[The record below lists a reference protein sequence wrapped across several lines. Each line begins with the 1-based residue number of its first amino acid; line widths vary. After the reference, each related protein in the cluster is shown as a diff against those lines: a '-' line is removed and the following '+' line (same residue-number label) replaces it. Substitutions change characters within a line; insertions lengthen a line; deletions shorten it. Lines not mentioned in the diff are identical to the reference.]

1 MGKIILYPSPRR
13 GEMPAQRLGI
23 IADDL
28 TGAMDSSGCSASRG
42 LSTVVILDP
51 NFLSA
56 ADVVAINTNSRADD
70 ANTASNKVR
79 QAVTNLKERVIYK
92 KIDSTLR
99 GNVGAELRAA
109 MEELGCEKAIVAP
122 AFPSVGR
129 TTVAG
134 VMLVKGVGV
143 AETQF
148 AHDPIS
154 PVKESHIPT
163 LLEQSTKC
171 RVGCVAVEHIE
182 TGAESLYRK
191 ISRMPQDIVV
201 CDVTTQSHLASVVQ
215 AAALAKG
222 RWLLCGSG
230 GLARELHLFFT
241 KVPSVKRTKLAS
253 LVSGPA
259 LVVVGTRNQVAAK
272 QLLKAKDELGLPILN
287 LEVEQ
292 LNQEGVDPGKV
303 GSIVEEIDHF
313 LGQGK
318 RVALSSTFSQ
328 FVPALKQWVATIMAE
343 AVAGIANSHKFA
355 GLFLSGGD
363 IAAEVCRRLSVSAI
377 RVHGEVEP
385 GIPMGELI
393 GGKGEGIRVVTKAG
407 GFGTEAALVKSILYL
422 EKGHLP

>member
-1 MGKIILYPSPRR
+1 
-13 GEMPAQRLGI
+13 
-23 IADDL
+23 
-28 TGAMDSSGCSASRG
+28 MDSSAYCASRG
-42 LSTVVILDP
+42 LSAVVILGP
-51 NFLSA
+51 NSPVA
-56 ADVVAINTNSRADD
+56 ADVVVINTNSRTDD

-79 QAVTNLKERVIYK
+79 QAVTNLKGRVIYK

-99 GNVGAELRAA
+99 GNVGAELQAA
-109 MEELGCEKAIVAP
+109 MEEFGCEKAIVAP
-122 AFPSVGR
+122 AFPAVGR

-134 VMLVKGVGV
+134 VLLVKGVGV
-143 AETQF
+143 TETQF
-148 AHDPIS
+148 AYDPIS
-154 PVKESHIPT
+154 PIKESHIPT
-163 LLEQSTKC
+163 LLEQSTKH
-171 RVGCVAVEHIE
+171 RVGYITVKHID
-182 TGAESLYRK
+182 TGVESLYRK

-201 CDVTTQSHLASVVQ
+201 CDVTTQSHLTSIVQ

-259 LVVVGTRNQVAAK
+259 LVVVGTRNQVTAK
-272 QLLKAKDELGLPILN
+272 QLLKAKDELGLSILN

-292 LNQEGVDPGKV
+292 LNQEGIAPGKV

-318 RVALSSTFSQ
+318 SVALSSVFSR
-328 FVPALKQWVATIMAE
+328 FMPTLKQQVATIMAE
-343 AVAGIANSHKFA
+343 AVAGIVNSNRLA

-363 IAAEVCRRLSVSAI
+363 IAAAVCRSLSVSAI

-385 GIPMGELI
+385 GVPAGELI

-407 GFGTEAALVKSILYL
+407 GFGTEATLVKSILYL